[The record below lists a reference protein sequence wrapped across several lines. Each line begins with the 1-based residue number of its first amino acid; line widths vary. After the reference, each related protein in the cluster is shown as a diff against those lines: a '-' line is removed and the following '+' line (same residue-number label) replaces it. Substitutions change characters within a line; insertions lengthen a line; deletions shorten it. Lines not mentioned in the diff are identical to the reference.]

1 MSCTLCVAWDDRL
14 AGYDFGAG
22 HPMAPARVELTIEL
36 ARALGV
42 LSAPGVSVE
51 RSAPATQVDLETAHQ
66 QGYIAAVRQAGG
78 PEPDVSAA
86 LYGLGNEDNPVFA
99 GMHDASAMVAGATLA
114 AARAMWTGAEQ
125 HGASIAGGLH
135 HAMRDQA
142 SGFCV
147 YNDLAIA
154 INWLLQAGA
163 RRIAYVD
170 MDVHHGDGVQA
181 AFYDNPNVLTISL
194 HEHPATLWPGTGWP
208 SETGA
213 PGAVGSAVNVA
224 LPAGTGDAGW
234 LRAFDAVVP
243 PLLRE
248 FRPDVLVS
256 QHGCDTHWLDPL
268 ADLRLSIDAQRVASA
283 AIHQLAHEVAGGHW
297 LLTGGGGYELL
308 QVVPRTWTHLLAEA
322 AGCPID
328 PCVRIPAPWRE
339 DASRRTGREAPETMT
354 DGTEPEF
361 ARFESGYN
369 PSDPVDRAILATRSA
384 VFPEHGMMP
393 D

>member
-1 MSCTLCVAWDDRL
+1 M
-14 AGYDFGAG
+14 
-22 HPMAPARVELTIEL
+22 
-36 ARALGV
+36 
-42 LSAPGVSVE
+42 
-51 RSAPATQVDLETAHQ
+51 
-66 QGYIAAVRQAGG
+66 
-78 PEPDVSAA
+78 
-86 LYGLGNEDNPVFA
+86 YGLGNEDNPVFA

-114 AARAMWTGAEQ
+114 AARAMWSGAAQ

-135 HAMRDQA
+135 HAMHGQA

-163 RRIAYVD
+163 RRVAYVD
-170 MDVHHGDGVQA
+170 VDVHHGDGVQA

-194 HEHPATLWPGTGWP
+194 HEHPSTLWPGTGWP
-208 SETGA
+208 SETGG
-213 PGAVGSAVNVA
+213 PGAAGSAVNVA
-224 LPAGTGDAGW
+224 LPAETGDAGW

-243 PLLRE
+243 PLLRA

-268 ADLRLSIDAQRVASA
+268 ADLRLSIDAQRVANA
-283 AIHQLAHEVAGGHW
+283 AIHQLAHEVAGGRW

-328 PCVRIPAPWRE
+328 PGVRIPAPWRA
-339 DASRRTGREAPETMT
+339 DATSRTGREAPETMT
-354 DGTEPEF
+354 DGTEPAF

-384 VFPEHGMMP
+384 VFPEHGLMP
-393 D
+393 DL